1 MYIYLFIYDDL
12 LCMDNAFLRRNY
24 FILYVKYD
32 EIIVV
37 LIGDV
42 FNIYFFEL
50 FLNVLLESY
59 IIVELVK
66 ILSVNGGIKGMILG

>member
-1 MYIYLFIYDDL
+1 MFIYDDL
-12 LCMDNAFLRRNY
+12 LCMDNVVLRRNY

-37 LIGDV
+37 LIGDA

-59 IIVELVK
+59 IIVELIK